1 MKKLLVVVAAILVVS
16 ILVVGCG
23 EMVDTAIS
31 DSSEQVQRHESSSSQ
46 EKVQGAIETEPKT
59 TISSSLGVTFEELIL
74 GPTGTGYRI
83 VESSSADTE
92 YPSSLE
98 ECILGPTGTGYR
110 VTEFPDMEAEFPSSL
125 EELMLGPTG
134 TGYKSTDTP

>member
-1 MKKLLVVVAAILVVS
+1 MKKLFMTLVAILVVS
-16 ILVVGCG
+16 VLVVGCG
-23 EMVDTAIS
+23 EMVDTAVS
-31 DSSEQVQRHESSSSQ
+31 DSSEQEQRHESSGSQ
-46 EKVQGAIETEPKT
+46 EKVQGSTETESKT

-74 GPTGTGYRI
+74 GPTGTGYRV

-110 VTEFPDMEAEFPSSL
+110 VVESPRTEKEFPSSL
-125 EELMLGPTG
+125 EDLILGPTG
-134 TGYKSTDTP
+134 TGYKSTD